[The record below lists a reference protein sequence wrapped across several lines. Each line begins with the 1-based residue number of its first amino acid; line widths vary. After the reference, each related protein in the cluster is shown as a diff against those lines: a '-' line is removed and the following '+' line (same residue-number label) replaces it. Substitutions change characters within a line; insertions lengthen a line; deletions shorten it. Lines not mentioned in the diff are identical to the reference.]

1 MSTTGEKHLKCY
13 KSCNVAFY
21 LLPGRP
27 NLLERKDTLGRAF
40 HDVKAHIGS
49 GALHPAMTT
58 ISKVISQET
67 PICYSDS

>member
-21 LLPGRP
+21 LLPGSP
-27 NLLERKDTLGRAF
+27 NLLERKDTLCRAS

-49 GALHPAMTT
+49 GALDPA
-58 ISKVISQET
+58 IPPYQR
-67 PICYSDS
+67 